1 MRCCK
6 SQNRENKRDGA
17 SGYGKDYNAVVCKKY
32 GVHHGTTSN
41 GTSFRRMSYLTRQT
55 QLTLRPP
62 LITQS
67 YSLCVMS
74 ALGQKQTYAAHN
86 PMSAKCQSGQSGGS
100 QCAVNVPRYGV
111 IETVVTQNSSPR
123 TTKVGEP
130 KMFNCLAS
138 WVLSS

>member
-1 MRCCK
+1 MRRCK
-6 SQNRENKRDGA
+6 AQNRGNKRQGA
-17 SGYGKDYNAVVCKKY
+17 SGYDKDNNAVVCKKY

-74 ALGQKQTYAAHN
+74 ALGHKRTFCDAGA
-86 PMSAKCQSGQSGGS
+86 MSALPPKADICSAIGD
-100 QCAVNVPRYGV
+100 VRFVP
-111 IETVVTQNSSPR
+111 IADI
-123 TTKVGEP
+123 
-130 KMFNCLAS
+130 AS
-138 WVLSS
+138 FFER